1 MGGTSSK
8 ANHSLAPTPAQE
20 DLPQFAGILP
30 PDLEAHFQITSVACD
45 ENGNQI
51 VASTCQTLQAYH
63 GRSRRTGD
71 KVFIKHY
78 EHRQTRK
85 VLTELQCADRLQ
97 LLNRVPLVSAIA
109 WSCSQ
114 DGQPAAVLTRRSG
127 KPSVYAV
134 FPFVEGGSLWAEINS
149 RLVAQPQH
157 YYPLFEET
165 EVRAILHP
173 LAVAVAALHEQKI
186 AHRDV
191 TCSNIMVRLDTV
203 SGEWCTHLV
212 DFGICRVLDA
222 KSEALRLE
230 YQEADVYAIA
240 RVILVMLYGQH
251 GESAAAYSMPV
262 NWQLM
267 YKPNESLVSLLEGCL
282 SEHGWQCHQ
291 LLSCKFLN
299 EPELTSN
306 TDALQLLLGNGS

>member
-1 MGGTSSK
+1 MNT
-8 ANHSLAPTPAQE
+8 
-20 DLPQFAGILP
+20 GIKSWPL
-30 PDLEAHFQITSVACD
+30 QV
-45 ENGNQI
+45 
-51 VASTCQTLQAYH
+51 CQTLQAYH
-63 GRSRRTGD
+63 GRSRRTGQ

-97 LLNRVPLVSAIA
+97 LLNRLPLVSAIA

-114 DGQPAAVLTRRSG
+114 DGQPAAVPTRRSA

-134 FPFVEGGSLWAEINS
+134 FQFVEGGSLWAEINL
-149 RLVAQPQH
+149 RLDAQPQH
-157 YYPLFEET
+157 YPLFDEA
-165 EVRAILHP
+165 EVRAILQP

-191 TCSNIMVRLDTV
+191 TCSNIMIRLDTV

-222 KSEALRLE
+222 KSEASRLE

-240 RVILVMLYGQH
+240 RVILVMLYGRH
-251 GESAAAYSMPV
+251 GEGAAAYSMPLD
-262 NWQLM
+262 WQLM
-267 YKPNESLVSLLEGCL
+267 YKPNESLISLLQGCL
-282 SEHGWQCHQ
+282 SEQGWHCHQ

-299 EPELTSN
+299 
-306 TDALQLLLGNGS
+306 